1 MENRIRTTTAD
12 ANEETVI
19 NDMINDAKIKFH
31 APSPQFDSF
40 VRKVA
45 KVVIWKHRRVVD
57 ADSAEDELD
66 VICETFQEDIQI
78 VAVSSSNTS
87 NNVVPQHEMA
97 QVAMHQR
104 CVIKTMDMEFSGPN
118 QITSN
123 VLEDFRNL
131 KCLELETRKYEA
143 ELACKKE
150 EAGIRKAAVETEAQL
165 KIAELQANATAKKA
179 EVETEAQLKIA
190 ELEAHANARKA
201 EAQVKIAEL
210 EASTN
215 AQKVL
220 EDSKIAHAQA
230 EAQVKQTEAQVKIA
244 ELQARRAPEDAK
256 IAQAQ
261 AKKAEWEAKAKIAE
275 SQLQLQGKKRER
287 EETTESTKPTAPKK
301 VNPPKPLAER
311 LAAHTQTYRGA
322 MSFSHAVY
330 QKLQDLG
337 GDIDIVTVFQF
348 VQEWFNAGQRRGF
361 HLNAPRDMDSVIIVY
376 GNKFSDDLLE
386 HVATDCLKTTP
397 QCLGPVVMTPLRTAS
412 LLSAVVGVLPHDRQ
426 AAATN
431 IFINEF
437 VCNKVMEPWHGVTY
451 FVVRHRLTHEVEDIT
466 THVDVQTHP
475 IVTELQDW
483 LRIRIMDR
491 PAVTPGWSPAQDLDI
506 QNYPDS
512 AGLGPF
518 NADDVHDA
526 FIGSHAAVA
535 SFLREHWRR
544 YHGGLHACMSLRQA
558 VHPDQAIFEM
568 RASQE

>member
-1 MENRIRTTTAD
+1 MTPKA
-12 ANEETVI
+12 
-19 NDMINDAKIKFH
+19 
-31 APSPQFDSF
+31 SF
-40 VRKVA
+40 RLHHRSDTFVQKVT

-57 ADSAEDELD
+57 PDSAEAELD
-66 VICETFQEDIQI
+66 VICETFQEDIRM

-87 NNVVPQHEMA
+87 SNVVPHNEMA
-97 QVAMHQR
+97 PVVMHQR
-104 CVIKTMDMEFSGPN
+104 YVIKTMDMEYSGPN
-118 QITSN
+118 QITN
-123 VLEDFRNL
+123 DVLEDFRQL
-131 KCLELETRKYEA
+131 KGLELETRKYEA

-150 EAGIRKAAVETEAQL
+150 EAGIRKA
-165 KIAELQANATAKKA
+165 
-179 EVETEAQLKIA
+179 EVETKAQLKIA

-220 EDSKIAHAQA
+220 EDAKIAHAQA
-230 EAQVKQTEAQVKIA
+230 EAQVKIA

-491 PAVTPGWSPAQDLDI
+491 PAVTPGWSSAQDLDI